1 MASSTALVS
10 FASGLGAIAIDTGR
24 FSVDVRLERNLAPL
38 TALAEDMSIVEGPA
52 GRPGRDGGRTGGT
65 GEAPF
70 EGDSTD
76 FGIASDSPV
85 KFRFG
90 NGGSSDVV
98 WVWPS
103 LDAVRGRTLVGRS
116 AAALPTL
123 RISPLVSSSCVI
135 VCEPGAA
142 AVTGFVGLGGGT
154 GGPGEMV
161 GGSVRVGW
169 GRQFG
174 WGQAGIGAI
183 IRRPATH
190 CHK

>member
-1 MASSTALVS
+1 MASSTAFVW
-10 FASGLGAIAIDTGR
+10 FASGLGATAIDTGR
-24 FSVDVRLERNLAPL
+24 FSVEGRWERNLAPL

-70 EGDSTD
+70 EGEPTD

-90 NGGSSDVV
+90 NGGSSAAV

-103 LDAVRGRTLVGRS
+103 LDAVRGRILVGRS
-116 AAALPTL
+116 AAALPTCV
-123 RISPLVSSSCVI
+123 SPLVSSSCVI
-135 VCEPGAA
+135 VREPGAA

-154 GGPGEMV
+154 GGATVVADSFSSPSPPSVDTFAEFSAATSSGGHAM
-161 GGSVRVGW
+161 GSV
-169 GRQFG
+169 
-174 WGQAGIGAI
+174 
-183 IRRPATH
+183 
-190 CHK
+190 